1 LLLTTISGRPP
12 HSANEISLGATTMR
26 ALHAHLGSA
35 VTVTTPKPGG
45 GSHTS
50 SFRVV
55 GTTVFPPD
63 FGAGGLGTG
72 AVFTFAGFLG
82 AQCPSGRSQARC
94 EQNANEGGGGVYLL
108 RFAKGSDGM
117 VARNEVGKEYSAA
130 ISYPITPSNLVN
142 FGEAV
147 NFPLT
152 FGLMLI
158 LFGVMTLVHVLVV
171 SVARRRREVG
181 LLRALGFV
189 RRQIAYTVWWQTMTI
204 AVVGL
209 VVGIPAGIGVGRAI
223 WQEFAGSLGVLPDS
237 IVTTWVIVAVAAG
250 TLIVASALA
259 VVPAVAAARP
269 RPGYLLRSE

>member
-1 LLLTTISGRPP
+1 
-12 HSANEISLGATTMR
+12 
-26 ALHAHLGSA
+26 
-35 VTVTTPKPGG
+35 
-45 GSHTS
+45 
-50 SFRVV
+50 
-55 GTTVFPPD
+55 
-63 FGAGGLGTG
+63 
-72 AVFTFAGFLG
+72 
-82 AQCPSGRSQARC
+82 
-94 EQNANEGGGGVYLL
+94 VYLL

-147 NFPLT
+147 NFPLI

-223 WQEFAGSLGVLPDS
+223 WQEFAGSLGVLPES
-237 IVTTWVIVAVAAG
+237 IVTKWVIVAVAAG